1 MDQPAL
7 AAFLRSRRSALRP
20 EDVGL
25 AAGARRLVPGLRRE
39 EVAALAGMSADYYVR
54 MEQARSPQPSEQMLS
69 ALARA
74 LRLSTDERDYL
85 YRLAGH
91 NVPARTALDTH
102 VAPALLRVFDRLE
115 ETPALILSS
124 LGETLAQN
132 WLGAALLGDHFRYA
146 GPARS
151 SVYRWFTDPADRE
164 IYPAADRQRQSRAQ
178 VASLRAAFGAAGQ
191 RSRAAALVRELTRV
205 SPEFTEIWELQEVA
219 TRFEDHKTLIH
230 PELGAIELD
239 CQALF
244 TEDQGQALLILTAAP
259 RTEAAQKLALLA
271 VLGHQRFAPAA
282 ATDRPGAD

>member
-7 AAFLRSRRSALRP
+7 AAFLRSRRAGLRP

-25 AAGARRLVPGLRRE
+25 PAGPRRLVPGLRRE

-74 LRLSTDERDYL
+74 IRLSSDERDYL
-85 YRLAGH
+85 FRLAGH
-91 NVPARTALDTH
+91 NVPARTPQDTH

-115 ETPALILSS
+115 HTPALILSS
-124 LGETLAQN
+124 INETLAQN
-132 WLGAALLGDHFRYA
+132 RLGAALLGDHSRHT
-146 GPARS
+146 GLARS
-151 SVYRWFTDPADRE
+151 SVYRWFTEPAERE
-164 IYPAADRQRQSRAQ
+164 IYPVADRHRQSKAQ
-178 VASLRAAFGAAGQ
+178 VSSLRMALGTAGP
-191 RSRAAALVRELTRV
+191 RSRAGVLVRELHKV
-205 SPEFTEIWELQEVA
+205 SPEFTEIWELHEVA

-230 PELGAIELD
+230 AELGPIELD

-259 RTEAAQKLALLA
+259 RSEAAEKLELLA
-271 VLGHQRFAPAA
+271 VIGQQQFTPAPES
-282 ATDRPGAD
+282 R

>member
-7 AAFLRSRRSALRP
+7 AAFLRSRRSTLRP

-25 AAGARRLVPGLRRE
+25 AVGARRLVAGLRRE

-54 MEQARSPQPSEQMLS
+54 MEQARSPQPSEQMLA

-74 LRLSTDERDYL
+74 LRLTNDERDYL

-91 NVPARTALDTH
+91 NVPARTPLDTH
-102 VAPALLRVFDRLE
+102 VAPSLMRVFDRLE

-132 WLGAALLGDHFRYA
+132 WLGAALLGDHSRHT
-146 GPARS
+146 GLARS

-164 IYPAADRQRQSRAQ
+164 TYPAAERQRQSRAQ
-178 VASLRAAFGAAGQ
+178 VAGLRAAVGAAGPH
-191 RSRAAALVRELTRV
+191 SRAGALVRELSRV
-205 SPEFTEIWELQEVA
+205 SVEFSDIWELQDVA
-219 TRFEDHKTLIH
+219 TRFEDHKTLLH

-239 CQALF
+239 CQTLF

-259 RTEAAQKLALLA
+259 RSEAAEKLALLA
-271 VLGHQRFAPAA
+271 VLGHQRFAPASLTHGPA
-282 ATDRPGAD
+282 AD